1 MPQLY
6 LASNSPRRREILQNL
21 GYTIHNIAAEI
32 DETPRPSES
41 AHDYVLRLAIA
52 KNRAARQANPQAQ
65 QFPIISADTSVVHRD
80 IILGKPTS
88 PEHAAAM
95 LRGLSGDTHQVLT
108 AVCVSFGA
116 HEHATVQ
123 QNNVQFCPLTP
134 AQIAAYI
141 ATGEPL
147 DKAGAYGIQGI
158 GGVFVQHLAGSFTGV
173 MGLPVFETIALLQR
187 CGAAVPPFQAA
198 AASLHPA
205 HKESP

>member
-32 DETPRPSES
+32 DETPHPNET
-41 AHDYVLRLAIA
+41 AHDYVLRLAVA
-52 KNRAARQANPQAQ
+52 KNRAARQAHPHAR
-65 QFPIISADTSVVHRD
+65 QFPVISADTSVVHRGA
-80 IILGKPTS
+80 ILGKPAT

-95 LRGLSGDTHQVLT
+95 LRELSGDTHQVLT
-108 AVCVSFGA
+108 AVCVSFVE
-116 HEHATVQ
+116 HEHACVQ
-123 QNNVQFCPLTP
+123 QNNVQFCPLGD

>member
-32 DETPRPSES
+32 DETPRPNE
-41 AHDYVLRLAIA
+41 AAPDYVLRLAIA

-65 QFPIISADTSVVHRD
+65 QFPIISADTSVVHRGA
-80 IILGKPTS
+80 ILGKPTS
-88 PEHAAAM
+88 PEHAAEM

-123 QNNVQFCPLTP
+123 QNNVQFCPLTN

-158 GGVFVQHLAGSFTGV
+158 GGVFVAHLSGSFSGV
-173 MGLPVFETIALLQR
+173 MGLPVFETVQLLHQL
-187 CGAAVPPFQAA
+187 GAPVPPFAEA
-198 AASLHPA
+198 IVN
-205 HKESP
+205 

>member
-32 DETPRPSES
+32 DETPRPNEP
-41 AHDYVLRLAIA
+41 AHDYVLRLAVA
-52 KNRAARQANPQAQ
+52 KNRTARQANPHAR
-65 QFPIISADTSVVHRD
+65 QFPIISADTSVVHRGA
-80 IILGKPTS
+80 ILGKPAT

-95 LRGLSGDTHQVLT
+95 LRELSGDTHQVLT
-108 AVCVSFGA
+108 AVCVSFGE
-116 HEHATVQ
+116 HEHACVQ
-123 QNNVQFCPLTP
+123 QNNVQFCPMGD

-158 GGVFVQHLAGSFTGV
+158 GSVFVAHLSGSFSGV
-173 MGLPVFETIALLQR
+173 MGLPVFETVQLLRQL
-187 CGAAVPPFQAA
+187 GSPVPPFAEA
-198 AASLHPA
+198 IVN
-205 HKESP
+205 

>member
-21 GYTIHNIAAEI
+21 GYTTHNLAAEI
-32 DETPRPSES
+32 DETPRPNEP
-41 AHDYVLRLAIA
+41 AHDYVLRLAVA
-52 KNRAARQANPQAQ
+52 KNRTARQANPHAR
-65 QFPIISADTSVVHRD
+65 QFPIISADTSVVHRGA
-80 IILGKPTS
+80 ILGKPAT

-95 LRGLSGDTHQVLT
+95 LRELSGDTHQVLT
-108 AVCVSFGA
+108 AVCVSFGE
-116 HEHATVQ
+116 HEHACVQ
-123 QNNVQFCPLTP
+123 QNNVQFCPMGD

>member
-21 GYTIHNIAAEI
+21 GYTIHNIAAE
-32 DETPRPSES
+32 
-41 AHDYVLRLAIA
+41 
-52 KNRAARQANPQAQ
+52 
-65 QFPIISADTSVVHRD
+65 
-80 IILGKPTS
+80 
-88 PEHAAAM
+88 M

-116 HEHATVQ
+116 HEHAAVQ
-123 QNNVQFCPLTP
+123 QNTVQFCPLGD

>member
-32 DETPRPSES
+32 DETPRAHEP
-41 AHDYVLRLAIA
+41 AHDYVLRLAVA
-52 KNRAARQANPQAQ
+52 KNRTARQANPHAR
-65 QFPIISADTSVVHRD
+65 QFPIISADTSVVHRGA
-80 IILGKPTS
+80 ILGKPAT

-95 LRGLSGDTHQVLT
+95 LRELSGDTHQVLT
-108 AVCVSFGA
+108 AVCVSFGE
-116 HEHATVQ
+116 HEHAYVQ
-123 QNNVQFCPLTP
+123 QNNVQFCPLGD

>member
-32 DETPRPSES
+32 DETPRTREP

-52 KNRAARQANPQAQ
+52 KNRAARQANPHAR
-65 QFPIISADTSVVHRD
+65 QFPIISADTSVVHRGA
-80 IILGKPTS
+80 ILGKPAS

-95 LRGLSGDTHQVLT
+95 LRELSGDTHQVLT
-108 AVCVSFGA
+108 AVCVSFGE
-116 HEHATVQ
+116 HEHACVQ
-123 QNNVQFCPLTP
+123 QNNVQFCPMGD